1 MRHLALGASLYVPA
15 TRTDLASVGAQGVR
29 SLIFCTE
36 DAVAERDLDR
46 ALSHLR
52 TALPLLR
59 ARPLR
64 TGPLRFIRV
73 RSPRVLDTLLGFDG
87 IANIDGFVI
96 PKATRRSLPDYLS
109 ALQGAPRFALMPT
122 LETAEAFDGAELRR
136 LRTLLGRS
144 DVAGRILS
152 LRVGGAD
159 LMSLLHLRRSSAA
172 LIYDTVLGPLMAQLV
187 ATFRPAGFNL
197 TAPVYEGLESPDT
210 LRAEAER
217 DLEWGFFGK
226 TAVHPSQIRV
236 IEAAYTVRHAD
247 YEMARAVLD
256 PAAAAVF
263 RMHDAMCEVAT
274 HSRWAAGILARAAIY
289 GVREERQI
297 TLLSALRG

>member
-15 TRTDLASVGAQGVR
+15 TRTDLATVGAHGLR

-46 ALSHLR
+46 ALGHLR
-52 TALPLLR
+52 SALPSLR
-59 ARPLR
+59 PGPVGA
-64 TGPLRFIRV
+64 GPLRFIRV
-73 RSPRVLDTLLGFDG
+73 RNPRVLETLLGFDG

-96 PKATRRSLPDYLS
+96 PKATRRSLPDYLA
-109 ALQGAPRFALMPT
+109 ALQGAPRFSLMPT
-122 LETAEAFDGAELRR
+122 LVEAFDGAELRR
-136 LRTLLGRS
+136 LRTLLSRS
-144 DVAGRILS
+144 DVADRILS
-152 LRVGGAD
+152 IRVGGAD

-197 TAPVYEGLESPDT
+197 TAPVYEGLESPDI

-217 DLEWGFFGK
+217 DLDWGFFGK
-226 TAVHPSQIRV
+226 TAVHPSQIPV
-236 IEAAYTVRHAD
+236 IEAAYSVRHAD

-263 RMHDAMCEVAT
+263 RMHDTMCEVAT
-274 HSRWAAGILARAAIY
+274 HARWAEGILARAQIY
-289 GVREERQI
+289 GVRDERQL
-297 TLLSALRG
+297 TLLSAQTG